1 MKNYSVIIFDL
12 DGTLTD
18 PAEGIVNSVRYALK
32 KFHINEMD
40 SKKLLKF
47 IGPPLNKSFE
57 KYYNFSSEKAKQ
69 SVDYYREY
77 YADKGI
83 WENQLYPGIKD
94 ILLYLSSK
102 NYSLFVGTSK
112 PTVYARQIL
121 QYYEI
126 DHFFTDIIGSNLD
139 LTRVSKSEIIEHILN
154 KHELIQVEQILMV
167 GDTHYDIRG
176 AKNCGINSLH
186 VGYGYG
192 NPLEVEKYAP
202 TFSIKEMTEL
212 HSFFSTH
219 L

>member
-32 KFHINEMD
+32 KFDIIEKD
-40 SKKLLKF
+40 TKKLLKF

-57 KYYNFSSEKAKQ
+57 KYYNISSEKAKLA
-69 SVDYYREY
+69 VNYYREY

-94 ILLYLSSK
+94 ILSYLSSR
-102 NYSLFVGTSK
+102 NCTVFVGTSK
-112 PTVYARQIL
+112 PTVYAKKIL
-121 QYYEI
+121 QRYEI
-126 DHFFTDIIGSNLD
+126 DQYFTDIVGSNLD
-139 LTRVSKSEIIEHILN
+139 LTRVSKTEIIEYILKEHN
-154 KHELIQVEQILMV
+154 LTQIGNILMV

-176 AKNCGINSLH
+176 ASTVGIDSLH

-192 NPLEVEKYAP
+192 DRFEVEIYNP
-202 TFSIKEMTEL
+202 TYSIKELTEL
-212 HSFFSTH
+212 HSFFFEFI
-219 L
+219 